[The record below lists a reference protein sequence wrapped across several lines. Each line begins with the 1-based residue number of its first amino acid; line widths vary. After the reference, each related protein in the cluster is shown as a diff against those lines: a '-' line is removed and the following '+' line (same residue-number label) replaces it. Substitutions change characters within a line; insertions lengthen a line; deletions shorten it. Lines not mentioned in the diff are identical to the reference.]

1 VAELAE
7 QHAAADQEAVSEA
20 PALLRILYADPSHT
34 AEHLVLWSIK
44 RFAGRATSAVARIQ
58 RSHLGAEPAV
68 LQRAVVQRQTR
79 VSMTEG
85 AVVGG
90 PFIVLIPVAFCAALL
105 AQAQMILELAV
116 LDGRPADDELR
127 GAELLVLQRVYP
139 SVEQAQAGLARVRR
153 DLDGRHEA
161 KLPRGT
167 RWITLKRMALL
178 LGLLGSEEER
188 PGFIRTVLQWIFL
201 GLLFL
206 VSFVLPLIWAP
217 YMAAAM
223 RRSSLEIGNR
233 GMRFYA
239 NEANLDADR
248 PDRTDRTGRTVR
260 TVRVPIFGT
269 VVRTV
274 VLVVVPIV
282 VAVIALGFDVQ
293 LGSGKLLT
301 AGLLFIVAS
310 AVSTLGWIAYRRL
323 RKHPI

>member
-1 VAELAE
+1 M
-7 QHAAADQEAVSEA
+7 
-20 PALLRILYADPSHT
+20 LRILYADPSHT

-44 RFAGRATSAVARIQ
+44 RFAGRATSAVANIQ
-58 RSHLGAEPAV
+58 RSHLDAEPAV
-68 LQRAVVQRQTR
+68 LQRTVVQRQTH

-105 AQAQMILELAV
+105 AQAQMVLELAV
-116 LDGRPADDELR
+116 LAGRPADDEMR

-233 GMRFYA
+233 GVRFYA

-248 PDRTDRTGRTVR
+248 PDSPARTVR
-260 TVRVPIFGT
+260 TVQVPIFGT

-282 VAVIALGFDVQ
+282 VALIALGFDVQ

-301 AGLLFIVAS
+301 AGLLFIAAS
-310 AVSTLGWIAYRRL
+310 AVSTLAWIAYRRW
-323 RKHPI
+323 RKLPI

>member
-7 QHAAADQEAVSEA
+7 QHAAADQEATSEA
-20 PALLRILYADPSHT
+20 PALLRIVYADPEHT

-58 RSHLGAEPAV
+58 GSHLGAEPPV

-79 VSMTEG
+79 VSMSEG

-105 AQAQMILELAV
+105 AQAQMVLELAV
-116 LDGRPADDELR
+116 LAGHPADDDMR
-127 GAELLVLQRVYP
+127 AAELLVLQRVYP
-139 SVEQAQAGLARVRR
+139 SVEQAQEALGRVRR

-161 KLPRGT
+161 KLPRGA

-178 LGLLGSEEER
+178 LGLLGSEEQK
-188 PGFIRTVLQWIFL
+188 PGLIRMVLQWIFL
-201 GLLFL
+201 GLVFL

-239 NEANLDADR
+239 NDANLDGDR
-248 PDRTDRTGRTVR
+248 PGRTVR

-282 VAVIALGFDVQ
+282 VAVIALGFDVH

-301 AGLLFIVAS
+301 AGLLFILAS
-310 AVSTLGWIAYRRL
+310 AVSTFAWIAYRGWR
-323 RKHPI
+323 RRPI